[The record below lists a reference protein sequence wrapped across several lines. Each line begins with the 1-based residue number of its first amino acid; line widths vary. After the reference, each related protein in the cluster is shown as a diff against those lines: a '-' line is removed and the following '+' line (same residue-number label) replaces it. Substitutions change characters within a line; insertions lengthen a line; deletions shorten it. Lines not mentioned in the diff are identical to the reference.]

1 MKFAQSQRCAVY
13 ALTGLAALLAAPAMA
28 GDDKSTWSAMMEM
41 VGASSDEGVG
51 KIDYSERP
59 KLVLPPSAG
68 DLPPPRE
75 RSARSGEWPAE
86 LSAERRRN
94 VNRYARVPNAPQEAP
109 RPGMFARVLSF
120 GSGAQQ
126 PSAPAIE
133 EPSRVML
140 TEPPPGYRR
149 PTQDLNSLH
158 ETEVAKKSSWW
169 NPLSWGH
176 GGDKPAA
183 TAAAG
188 EKLRPEEQG
197 AVSTLRKLTGMNSA
211 ETASIP
217 GSASQQS
224 SSSNSNSWF
233 QMPSFARGS
242 DDTK

>member
-1 MKFAQSQRCAVY
+1 MKLAQSQRCALC
-13 ALTGLAALLAAPAMA
+13 ALAGLAAVQAAPALA

-59 KLVLPPSAG
+59 KLVLPPSASG
-68 DLPPPRE
+68 LPAPRE
-75 RSARSGEWPAE
+75 RGARSGEWPTE
-86 LSAERRRN
+86 LSAERARN
-94 VNRYARVPNAPQEAP
+94 VNRYARVPNAPPPEAP

-120 GSGAQQ
+120 GSGAQ
-126 PSAPAIE
+126 PAAPAVE

-149 PTQDLNSLH
+149 PTQDLNNLR

-169 NPLSWGH
+169 NPLSWGQ
-176 GGDKPAA
+176 GGDKTAA
-183 TAAAG
+183 TAASA

-197 AVSTLRKLTGMNSA
+197 AISTLRRLTGINSS

-217 GSASQQS
+217 SSTSQQS
-224 SSSNSNSWF
+224 SSKDSSSWF